1 MKPKWVQLGLD
12 HQQKQKEL
20 NGETAS
26 AKNNHKSSLIAAATR
41 RMSNPLVYLACKA
54 AITSVNFFGP
64 PRALDQNLDRDL
76 GARVLNLLLK

>member
-26 AKNNHKSSLIAAATR
+26 AKNNHKSSLIAVATR

-54 AITSVNFFGP
+54 ALQVSTFSG
-64 PRALDQNLDRDL
+64 RQEL
-76 GARVLNLLLK
+76 